1 MSAGKGDKPRPLSIS
16 KKELDERWDA
26 IDWSKRREG
35 EKDSWSKASDELY
48 EELKKVGID
57 PYENI

>member
-16 KKELDERWDA
+16 KKELDKRWDA
-26 IDWSKRREG
+26 IDWSKKKKN

-48 EELKKVGID
+48 HELKKAGID